1 MTAMVRPVLV
11 LLVAMA
17 LMMAGIGTLSTLLSV
32 RMTDAAHTPLAIG
45 VVMAGY
51 FAGLTLGSLRAFA
64 LIRAVGHIRTFSALA
79 AVLAAATLGHS
90 ISSNLVLWGV
100 LRLVAGFCMA
110 GLFVC
115 VESWLNHNATAQ
127 TRGQILSFYMISV
140 YGGQGGGQF
149 LLNLQDD
156 TGRLLYTIIAIL
168 LALALVPVAL
178 TRQTP
183 PQLPDVRS
191 FGFRRL
197 YAVSPL
203 GVFGTLVSGLVT
215 GALYSLAPAYVRQ
228 LGYDNAD
235 TALFMS
241 AAILGGVVLQWPLGR
256 LSDVF
261 DRRKVLV
268 VLFAVLVAVSAAL
281 VLSGAADFLWLL
293 ALVCLFGGVTFAL
306 YPLCVAHTND
316 HLDPAD
322 MVSASGGLVLSY
334 SVGATAGPFGASV
347 AMTVGGPGGL
357 FLFCAAVGI
366 AAVVFGLWRMI
377 ARAPVPNELQGPFHV
392 LARTTPVV
400 APLDPR
406 GAPDDEES
414 GFARRTPTAAPA
426 GGPAS

>member
-1 MTAMVRPVLV
+1 MAALVRPVLV

-17 LMMAGIGTLSTLLSV
+17 MMMAGTGTLGTLLSV
-32 RMTDAAHTPLAIG
+32 RMSDAAQPPLAIG

-51 FAGLTLGSLRAFA
+51 FAGLTIGSLRAFT
-64 LIRAVGHIRTFSALA
+64 LIRAVGHIRAFSALA
-79 AVLAAATLGHS
+79 AILAAATLGHS
-90 ISSNLVLWGV
+90 ISGNLVLWGV
-100 LRLVAGFCMA
+100 LRLIAGFCMA

-149 LLNLQDD
+149 LLNLQDE
-156 TGRLLYTIIAIL
+156 TGRLLYTIIAIV

-183 PQLPDVRS
+183 PQLPNVRS
-191 FGFRRL
+191 FGFARL
-197 YAVSPL
+197 YAASPL
-203 GVFGTLVSGLVT
+203 GVFGTLISGLVT
-215 GALYSLAPAYVRQ
+215 GALYSLAPAYARQ
-228 LGYDNAD
+228 LGYDTAD

-241 AAILGGVVLQWPLGR
+241 AAILGGVLLQWPLGR

-268 VLFAVLVAVSAAL
+268 VLFAALVAVSAAMALAGGIGFAWLL
-281 VLSGAADFLWLL
+281 VLVS
-293 ALVCLFGGVTFAL
+293 LFGGITFAL

-322 MVSASGGLVLSY
+322 MVSASGGLVLGY
-334 SVGATAGPFGASV
+334 SIGATAGPFGASI
-347 AMTVGGPGGL
+347 AMTLAGPPGL
-357 FLFCAAVGI
+357 FLFCAIVAV
-366 AAVVFGLWRMI
+366 ASVAFGLWRMA
-377 ARAPVPNELQGPFHV
+377 ARDPVPAERQGPFHV
-392 LARTTPVV
+392 LTRTTPVA

-406 GAPDDEES
+406 SAPEEED
-414 GFARRTPTAAPA
+414 PAPNTSA
-426 GGPAS
+426 NTGSKS